1 MGQPPKPV
9 YCIDSSTLMDFER
22 THPKDI
28 FVGVWDDLGELI
40 QDNRLFSH
48 REVYE
53 EIRQGS
59 SGFLTDWAKEHRQIF
74 VEHTPEQAALIGEIV
89 DEFPALSGAR
99 KTSPYEA
106 DPWLIA
112 MSICEGKSL
121 TVVTEES
128 ARPQK
133 RKIPAACD
141 HFGVPWLNGHQLL
154 RGEEW
159 KYVRAR

>member
-1 MGQPPKPV
+1 MTPEDKPT
-9 YCIDSSTLMDFER
+9 YCVDSSTLMNFEGR
-22 THPKDI
+22 HPKDI
-28 FVGVWDDLGELI
+28 FVGLWDDLGELI
-40 QDNRLFSH
+40 KNNRLISH

-53 EIRQGS
+53 EIQQG
-59 SGFLTDWAKEHRQIF
+59 SGFLTEWAKEHRQIF
-74 VEHTPEQAALIGEIV
+74 VDHTAEQAKLIGEIV
-89 DEFPALSGAR
+89 DKFPALSGAH
-99 KTSPYEA
+99 KTSPHEA

-141 HFGVPWLNGHQLL
+141 HFGVPWMNGYQLL
-154 RGEEW
+154 REEKW